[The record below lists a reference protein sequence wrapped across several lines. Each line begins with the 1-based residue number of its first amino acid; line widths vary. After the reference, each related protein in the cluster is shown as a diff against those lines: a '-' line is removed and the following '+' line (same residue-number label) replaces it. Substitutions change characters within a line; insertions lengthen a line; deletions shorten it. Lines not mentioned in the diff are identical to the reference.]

1 MFVIIKKQNLK
12 AVQRGLIR
20 ELLKTYFHQQWLE
33 SCHDQLRRMF
43 EVIKICI
50 KYIRNDIQL
59 YICTTILCGY
69 KKW

>member
-20 ELLKTYFHQQWLE
+20 EFLKTYFHRRLE

-50 KYIRNDIQL
+50 KYIRNYIKV

-69 KKW
+69 KK